1 LSTEIPAPSA
11 SASSVVVRAPAAPR
25 AAAAA
30 RRPSR
35 TDFRAGLAL
44 AFAYATGLAL
54 ARLIDVSED
63 GKAMFAFGT
72 SFTLVCA
79 VVALVRPRWLLPLFV
94 AYLPYSRAYPLP
106 VGGITGANLTNL
118 LLVLVFLTWLSGRF
132 GAAPRKRLRVGAP
145 ELIAAAYVA
154 VASLSAVTAKLG
166 GAETFDVVLDYR
178 AWLAPILLFF
188 LVRATVRQR
197 QEIAALVL
205 VMAWTT
211 ALIGGITWWEGIDRS
226 TRGSIE
232 AARVKGL
239 MMQANQMGAFLVY
252 YGVPLL
258 AYALTLR
265 PWRRGLPYFAGY
277 LVAMRAMLFTFSRG
291 AYLAFVA
298 GSAVVALLRNPLYLV
313 AAAGGGVAA
322 VAAFP
327 GLIPDSVRER
337 LDSTTQEGT
346 QTGEAATL
354 DRSSVLR
361 LVIWKGA
368 ARMIAERP
376 LQGVG
381 LGQFP
386 QLIGRY
392 TELPLAKTDPHDAH
406 NAFVLV
412 AAEMGIPALLLLL
425 LFLGALAATAVD
437 TYFRRR
443 LAPDRPLALA
453 CVGLVVSVCVS
464 CMLGSR
470 FSDESMI
477 GYAWVLAGLTVVVA
491 RLPAPSGAATRSRWR

>member
-1 LSTEIPAPSA
+1 VTTESPGSSAFVPSVAVAPP
-11 SASSVVVRAPAAPR
+11 APAAT
-25 AAAAA
+25 AAARP

-35 TDFRAGLAL
+35 ADYRFGLLL
-44 AFAYATGLAL
+44 AFAYASGLAL
-54 ARLIDVSED
+54 ARLVDVSED
-63 GKAMFAFGT
+63 GKAMFVFGT

-79 VVALVRPRWLLPLFV
+79 VVTLVRPRWLLPLFV

-118 LLVLVFLTWLSGRF
+118 LLALAFLAWLAGRF
-132 GAAPRKRLRVGAP
+132 QPVPRKRLRVGAA
-145 ELIAAAYVA
+145 ELVAVAYVA
-154 VASLSAVTAKLG
+154 VASLSAVTARLS
-166 GAETFDVVLDYR
+166 GAETFDVLQDYR

-188 LVRATVRQR
+188 LVRGMVRQR
-197 QEIAALVL
+197 DEIAALVL
-205 VMAWTT
+205 VMAWNT
-211 ALIGGITWWEGIDRS
+211 ALIGGLTWWEGLDRS

-239 MMQANQMGAFLVY
+239 MMQANSMGAFLVY
-252 YGVPLL
+252 YSVPLL

-277 LVAMRAMLFTFSRG
+277 LVAARAMLFTYSRG
-291 AYLAFVA
+291 AYLAFAA
-298 GSAVVALLRNPLYLV
+298 GSVAVALLRNPLLLV

-327 GLIPDSVRER
+327 GLVPDSVRER
-337 LDSTTQEGT
+337 MDATTQEGT
-346 QTGEAATL
+346 QEGEAATL
-354 DRSSVLR
+354 DRSSTLR

-381 LGQFP
+381 LSQFP
-386 QLIGRY
+386 LLIGRY
-392 TELPLAKTDPHDAH
+392 TEFPLTRSDPHDAH

-425 LFLGALAATAVD
+425 LFLAVVAATAVGV
-437 TYFRRR
+437 YLRRR

-453 CVGLVVSVCVS
+453 CVGMIAAICVS

-477 GYAWVLAGLTVVVA
+477 GYAWVIAALTVVVA
-491 RLPAPSGAATRSRWR
+491 RLAPPPSRRRRWR